1 MTTNRTLKSWM
12 IGSTLALAVAVGFIG
27 SVQAQYKPTG
37 ADGITASPRGRQ
49 ALEESRRAGA
59 PLSAKPMAC
68 VSCDDKLVARVDHS
82 ARGPNQSTDKVA
94 LHLCTTCVTT
104 AKATGVGKAQVE
116 VANHGCGGCGGAK
129 K

>member
-1 MTTNRTLKSWM
+1 MKTNRTFKTCLL
-12 IGSTLALAVAVGFIG
+12 GATLALTVAVAFIG
-27 SVQAQYKPTG
+27 SVQAQYQPTG

-49 ALEESRRAGA
+49 ALEENRRAGA
-59 PLSAKPMAC
+59 PLPAKPMAC
-68 VSCDDKLVARVDHS
+68 VSCADKLVARVDHS
-82 ARGPNQSTDKVA
+82 AHGPNQSPDKVA

-116 VANHGCGGCGGAK
+116 VTNHGCGGCGGAK